1 MIFILEFIL
10 KIDGP
15 EIDKKDEK
23 RLVLPFFQYAFS
35 PEIHQLRHHRC
46 CHRQKLFGQKIKK
59 AQNLSPGHF
68 VKSLASGSFNLLF
81 LRCKT
86 TALG

>member
-1 MIFILEFIL
+1 MIFILELIL

-15 EIDKKDEK
+15 EINKKDKKCI
-23 RLVLPFFQYAFS
+23 VLPFFQYEFS

-68 VKSLASGSFNLLF
+68 VKTLAPANFTLDF
-81 LRCKT
+81 L
-86 TALG
+86 